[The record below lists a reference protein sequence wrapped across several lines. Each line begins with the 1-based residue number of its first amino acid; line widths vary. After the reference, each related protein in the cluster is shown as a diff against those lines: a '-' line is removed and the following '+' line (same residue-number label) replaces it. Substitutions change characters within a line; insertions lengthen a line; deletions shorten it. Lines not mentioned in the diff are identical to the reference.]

1 MISWLKNIQ
10 WYLKSMKKSNG
21 IIIWRNES
29 FRKKETENELKD
41 LLESD
46 PEFIKNLYD
55 GDCYY
60 HNQGQEAFCDE
71 LLLSR
76 PVQTILMSWL
86 GVKIRLSFVGGYTE
100 EIINF
105 PNGMCVKIDF
115 GNSKL
120 SFFYYFF

>member
-86 GVKIRLSFVGGYTE
+86 GVKSRLSFVAGYTG

-105 PNGMCVKIDF
+105 PMECV
-115 GNSKL
+115 
-120 SFFYYFF
+120 

>member
-1 MISWLKNIQ
+1 MELLFEGMN
-10 WYLKSMKKSNG
+10 LL
-21 IIIWRNES
+21 E
-29 FRKKETENELKD
+29 KKETENELKD

-76 PVQTILMSWL
+76 PVQTILMSL
-86 GVKIRLSFVGGYTE
+86 
-100 EIINF
+100 
-105 PNGMCVKIDF
+105 
-115 GNSKL
+115 
-120 SFFYYFF
+120 